1 MNFRNLLL
9 ILSGFVI
16 SAQAHPG
23 HDLMAHGPA
32 HVATS
37 PYHLWVLFAVAA
49 VSFVAGQLVRSAA
62 SRRVLHTAGIAA
74 LLVAGALWSFAS

>member
-1 MNFRNLLL
+1 MNFRNLFLV
-9 ILSGFVI
+9 LSAFVI

-37 PYHLWVLFAVAA
+37 AYHLWVLSAVALVSFAV
-49 VSFVAGQLVRSAA
+49 GQVVRSAA
-62 SRRVLHTAGIAA
+62 KRRVFRAAGVTA
-74 LLVAGALWSFAS
+74 LLAAGTLWGFGF